1 MRQSKRKTQ
10 ERVILNSKVEMMK
23 NMKGDKPFKGAI

>member
-10 ERVILNSKVEMMK
+10 ERVILNSKVETMK
-23 NMKGDKPFKGAI
+23 NMKGDKRFKGAI

>member
-1 MRQSKRKTQ
+1 MRESKRKTQ
-10 ERVILNSKVEMMK
+10 ERVILNSKVETMK

>member
-1 MRQSKRKTQ
+1 MRKYKRKTQ
-10 ERVILNSKVEMMK
+10 ERVILNSKVDKMK